1 MSRRATISIAGSVLL
16 AILTLGGCATSQNH
30 STSSLLSGDD
40 TPLAAATGPK
50 EDAKLYSDLIGR
62 LIKQDKLYAAMAHL
76 EERQEAFGNTDQLRV
91 LRADI
96 LRKMGQSAPAQA
108 IYSQLLKGEY
118 AAQANHGLGL
128 IYASNDLTT
137 GTRYLKTAV
146 DSAPTN
152 AQMRNDYGY
161 ALMRQE
167 KYDKAYTQLATAY
180 QLDDKNKLNAN
191 NFIVLLLVMGH
202 TTRAHQVATAGKIS
216 RQTMKH
222 LRHEAHTLSPSSVRE
237 TQPQPRT
244 QSHHKRALSLK
255 LTPDQ
260 TAISEPSADAS
271 DTRS

>member
-1 MSRRATISIAGSVLL
+1 MTRRVTIP
-16 AILTLGGCATSQNH
+16 LTGIGLVAALVLGGCATSHDRPTRN
-30 STSSLLSGDD
+30 LLSGDD

-50 EDAKLYSDLIGR
+50 EDAKLYSDLIER

-96 LRKMGQSAPAQA
+96 LRKMGQSAQARA
-108 IYSQLLKGEY
+108 IYNQLLKTQY
-118 AAQANHGLGL
+118 AARANHGLGL
-128 IYASNDLTT
+128 IYAESDLSR
-137 GTRYLKTAV
+137 GTAYLKTAV

-161 ALMRQE
+161 ALMRQNQ
-167 KYDKAYTQLATAY
+167 YDKAYTQLATAY
-180 QLDDKNKLNAN
+180 QLDEKNQLNEN

-202 TTRAHQVATAGKIS
+202 TNRAHQVAADNHIS
-216 RQTMKH
+216 RKTMKH
-222 LRHEAHTLSPSSVRE
+222 LRHEAHGLAPSSVSDNL
-237 TQPQPRT
+237 PKPRT
-244 QSHHKRALSLK
+244 QRHHDRGLSLK

-260 TAISEPSADAS
+260 TRNSGPATGAP